1 MISWRKSRNQPHWV
15 NSKSLDR
22 MLARGYSA
30 VLRPGDPYSRANRP
44 FWLTTYQVQRRAVC
58 ESFLWA
64 SRQLLANW
72 IAAREWP
79 MPPWLVKSEPDPVL
93 QSPSATHVAEPAL
106 IEHEPTPA
114 PPESTPAAKA
124 AHRPRKYDW
133 DSFLREI
140 VRIANKPDGLPET
153 QADLEKQ
160 MAAWCLSEWGNEP
173 AESMI
178 RDKVSDIYREKGR

>member
-1 MISWRKSRNQPHWV
+1 MGLAAATGE
-15 NSKSLDR
+15 LDR
-22 MLARGYSA
+22 GSRVADAA
-30 VLRPGDPYSRANRP
+30 VAGKVRARPG
-44 FWLTTYQVQRRAVC
+44 
-58 ESFLWA
+58 
-64 SRQLLANW
+64 
-72 IAAREWP
+72 IA
-79 MPPWLVKSEPDPVL
+79 
-93 QSPSATHVAEPAL
+93 VAERHARRGACPSL